1 MRLTLRTMLAYLDEI
16 LEPADREDIARKIA
30 DSPFATALLERIR
43 DTMRNPKLPAPKL
56 MDQGMGL
63 DPNTVAEYLDNTLA
77 GERVPEFETVCL
89 PPQEAMNESLESDV
103 FLAEVAGC
111 HQILTMVLGH
121 PAQVDP
127 EMKRRMYAI
136 IDQTQIEQAVTDPEA
151 AELRLAP
158 IEDGLSRG
166 SLADFEFKPRRR
178 KPEVPDYLR
187 QPTGGVKWKPI
198 VAGVILAL
206 VLLVAVT
213 MALGPPDYRHPLW
226 GWLFHAPAEQT
237 QVAEKPQPV
246 LVNSSA
252 HPAESPVTPPTIAPP
267 PVMIQP
273 PIVVQNNPL
282 PNPIQ
287 SAPQA
292 ISQPNTQS
300 AAANSNPSPAPPSTS
315 LAGTANPTSGA
326 VPSNSAAPAVA
337 PIVQPAD
344 ARTPSNS
351 PAILAPESPVANQAD
366 AARASTTNTPS
377 PVVDNARPPANNDA
391 PAPGD
396 LATDKPSASG
406 SPPSSATESK
416 PIGTFPPATKETLL
430 FRIDNLTH
438 QWFKLPTAAGAPL
451 FGGNQ
456 LLVLSD
462 CRPTLGLISS
472 ISMQIPPESMLQLDG
487 PDAAGVLGLK
497 LFFGRLVATTTGK
510 NGTQLRLDFGPIKGA
525 VTFVDSDAT
534 LAVEIHCMLPPGA
547 NPEVTDP
554 VTMVDLYSVNGQI
567 QWTSA
572 EGAVAT
578 LRASQRLTLP
588 ATAASGNA
596 LEAQQTNLPKWTSP
610 ESLSSLDERC
620 IEQLTTSLESGKPLE
635 TALREMADRPQVEQ
649 HAFAAECLSFLGEF
663 DPLITALNDPDR
675 KLRWTADIAALRAAL
690 TRGPA
695 MAATVRESFEKLRGQ
710 EAGRQLYR
718 MLLGYSKDQL
728 QNGEAEHLVDALDND
743 SLDFRELAF
752 VNLTEITGKTHS
764 YHPDDATPAARSL
777 HIKQWRE
784 DLRSGAIVP
793 HDATSQK

>member
-77 GERVPEFETVCL
+77 GERVQEFETVCL
-89 PPQEAMNESLESDV
+89 PPQGATNESLESDV
-103 FLAEVAGC
+103 FLAEVAAC

-121 PAQVDP
+121 PAQVEP
-127 EMKRRMYAI
+127 EMKHRMYAI
-136 IDQTQIEQAVTDPEA
+136 IDETQIGKAVSDPEA
-151 AELRLAP
+151 EDLRLAP

-178 KPEVPDYLR
+178 KPEVPEYLR
-187 QPTGGVKWKPI
+187 QPTGSLKWKPI
-198 VAGVILAL
+198 GAGVILAL

-213 MALGPPDYRHPLW
+213 MALGPLDFHHPLW
-226 GWLFHAPAEQT
+226 GWLFHIPVEET

-246 LVNSSA
+246 LVNAPS
-252 HPAESPVTPPTIAPP
+252 HPAQTAATPPTISPP
-267 PVMIQP
+267 AVHIQP
-273 PIVVQNNPL
+273 PIVAQGN
-282 PNPIQ
+282 
-287 SAPQA
+287 SAPNA
-292 ISQPNTQS
+292 APSTSPTGGPPNTQPS
-300 AAANSNPSPAPPSTS
+300 TMNTNPSSSPEPGPVATATS
-315 LAGTANPTSGA
+315 
-326 VPSNSAAPAVA
+326 PSNAVLAVA
-337 PIVQPAD
+337 PIVQSADTRPATS
-344 ARTPSNS
+344 APAMLVPESS
-351 PAILAPESPVANQAD
+351 PAGQATSDSGRGSVAGVTSA
-366 AARASTTNTPS
+366 
-377 PVVDNARPPANNDA
+377 VVDKTRPAANTDA

-396 LATDKPSASG
+396 IAADKTTMPGSGVVTPAAS
-406 SPPSSATESK
+406 ESK

-430 FRIDNLTH
+430 FRLDNVTH

-472 ISMQIPPESMLQLDG
+472 ISLQVPPETVLQLDG
-487 PDAAGVLGLK
+487 PDSAGVLGLK

-510 NGTQLRLDFGPIKGA
+510 NGTQLRLDFGPIKGT

-534 LAVEIHCMLPPGA
+534 LAVEVHNTLPAGA
-547 NPEVTDP
+547 NPEVVDP
-554 VTMVDLYSVNGQI
+554 VTTVDLYSANGQI

-578 LRASQRLTLP
+578 LRASQRLALP
-588 ATAASGNA
+588 SAGNGGNA
-596 LEAQQTNLPKWTSP
+596 MEPQQESILPKWISP

-620 IEQLTTSLESGKPLE
+620 IEQLTTGLESGKPLE

-675 KLRWTADIAALRAAL
+675 KLRWSADIAALRAAL

-695 MAATVRESFEKLRGQ
+695 MAAAVRESFEKLRG
-710 EAGRQLYR
+710 EDSGRQLYR
-718 MLLGYSKDQL
+718 MLLGYSKEQL
-728 QNGEAEHLVDALDND
+728 QSGEAERLVDALDND
-743 SLDFRELAF
+743 SLDLRELAF
-752 VNLTEITGKTHS
+752 VNLMEITGKTHS
-764 YHPDDATPAARSL
+764 YHPDDATSTALAAHSTVARRSPL
-777 HIKQWRE
+777 WCDR
-784 DLRSGAIVP
+784 A
-793 HDATSQK
+793 A